1 MPFQSS
7 IAMDSYEAYGEIWRT
22 RMKAIRSKYHQ
33 IWTKIKNNQALVNNS
48 VGAFVVKGGAMFVS
62 LLTMPAYM
70 AFFADAR
77 VLGLWFTMLAVL
89 SWILTFDLGVGNG
102 LRNLLVPSIVTNDA
116 HEIKRFVSSAY
127 ISVTFLM
134 LLFALAMYFL
144 SPLIAWNRVFN
155 IDIPLVSAST
165 LRLSVM
171 IIFIGILI
179 QFLLK
184 LISSILL
191 AMQRAALPNFLILIS
206 NVLLLGFVM
215 IYRNANL
222 TNALVT
228 LSIVYVFAMNL
239 PTLIATLVVFAT
251 TLRASKPSFRFYS
264 PSIAKK
270 ILKLGGMFF
279 WANIMYLIITMTNE
293 FLITW
298 FSGPGFVVDYQI
310 YNKLFNLIASLFIL
324 SLIPVWSAVTKA
336 VAELRF
342 AWIAK
347 LYSLL
352 KKIAVGAM
360 LMEFILIA
368 FLQPLLN
375 LWLGKYSIKVNYGFA
390 LVFACSAS
398 LLIWNGIHQSLT
410 NGFGELKA
418 QMLFYSIGA
427 IINIPLAWLMVS
439 VMHSWIGVIL
449 ANIVSMS
456 IYSFI
461 QPFHVS
467 KMIQR
472 RLQP

>member
-1 MPFQSS
+1 
-7 IAMDSYEAYGEIWRT
+7 
-22 RMKAIRSKYHQ
+22 
-33 IWTKIKNNQALVNNS
+33 
-48 VGAFVVKGGAMFVS
+48 
-62 LLTMPAYM
+62 
-70 AFFADAR
+70 
-77 VLGLWFTMLAVL
+77 
-89 SWILTFDLGVGNG
+89 
-102 LRNLLVPSIVTNDA
+102 
-116 HEIKRFVSSAY
+116 
-127 ISVTFLM
+127 
-134 LLFALAMYFL
+134 
-144 SPLIAWNRVFN
+144 
-155 IDIPLVSAST
+155 
-165 LRLSVM
+165 
-171 IIFIGILI
+171 LI

-184 LISSILL
+184 LVSSILH
-191 AMQRAALPNFLILIS
+191 AMQKSALPNFLILIS

-215 IYRNANL
+215 VYRNANL

-239 PTLIATLVVFAT
+239 PTLIATIVVFAT
-251 TLRASKPSFRFYS
+251 TLRESKPSFRFYS
-264 PSIAKK
+264 PATAKK

-279 WANIMYLIITMTNE
+279 WAQIMYLIITMTNE

-360 LMEFILIA
+360 LMEFVLIA

-375 LWLGKYSIKVNYGFA
+375 LWLGKYSITVDYGFA

-439 VMHSWIGVIL
+439 VLHTWIGVIL

-461 QPFHVS
+461 QPFQVS
-467 KMIQR
+467 KMIR
-472 RLQP
+472 KCLRTESAK